1 MNKNNK
7 HRLFR
12 AILAT
17 LATITIATAIFVW
30 HQFKTS
36 SAPQTKNA
44 QSSVSGQS
52 SVSRHPPLPPV
63 QAATAQKQ
71 TVPRFLTGL
80 GTIQAAKTVTVTSR
94 VEGQLMALHFQEG
107 QQIKQGDLLAEI
119 DPRPFQV
126 QLAQA
131 EGQLAKDQATL
142 VNAHQDL
149 KRYQKLANTK
159 LISQQDMDN
168 QQALVRQ
175 YEASLKVDQAV
186 IDNAKLQLTYSR
198 ITAPISGRVGLKQ
211 IDVGNFISS
220 GNNSPIVVI
229 TQTDPVDALFSL
241 PENDINAVLQ
251 AQKRNHDVAVSAW
264 DRSNQQQLAEGK
276 LLSIDNQIDTATG
289 TIKLKA
295 RFSNQDEILFPN
307 QFVNIRIKVD
317 TLENA
322 VVIPSAALQMGH
334 EGNFVWI
341 LDENNKVSKHLVT
354 VKLQDAQRV
363 VISTGLTEGDKV
375 VTDGIDRLT
384 DGDQVDIVTPMVN
397 KTKIQPHNSKAE
409 NS

>member
-7 HRLFR
+7 RRLFR

-17 LATITIATAIFVW
+17 ITVATTIFIW

-36 SAPQTKNA
+36 SAPQRENT
-44 QSSVSGQS
+44 QSNVSDQS
-52 SVSRHPPLPPV
+52 TVSRRPLLPPV
-63 QAATAQKQ
+63 QAATAKKQ
-71 TVPRFLTGL
+71 AVPRFLTGL
-80 GTIQAAKTVTVTSR
+80 GTIHAANTVTVTSR

-131 EGQLAKDQATL
+131 EGQLAKDQAVL
-142 VNAHQDL
+142 VNARQDL
-149 KRYQKLANTK
+149 NRYQKLANTR
-159 LISQQDMDN
+159 LISQQEMDN
-168 QQALVRQ
+168 QRALVRQ
-175 YEASLKVDQAV
+175 HEASLKVDQAI

-229 TQTDPVDALFSL
+229 TQTDPVNALFSL

-251 AQKRNHDVAVSAW
+251 AQKRNHDVVVHAW

-307 QFVNIRIKVD
+307 QFVNIHIKVD
-317 TLENA
+317 TLENV
-322 VVIPSAALQMGH
+322 VVIPNAALQMGH

-341 LDENNKVSKHLVT
+341 LDKDNKVSKHLVT

-363 VISTGLTEGDKV
+363 VISSGLTEGDKV

-384 DGDQVDIVTPMVN
+384 DGDKVDIVTPMVN
-397 KTKIQPHNSKAE
+397 KTKTQPHNNKAE

>member
-7 HRLFR
+7 RRILLFR
-12 AILAT
+12 AT
-17 LATITIATAIFVW
+17 LAAVAIVAAIFVW
-30 HQFKTS
+30 HQFNM
-36 SAPQTKNA
+36 P
-44 QSSVSGQS
+44 SVSQQPDASNPS
-52 SVSRHPPLPPV
+52 SGSKHPPLPPV
-63 QAATAQKQ
+63 QVATAKEQA
-71 TVPRFLTGL
+71 VPRFLTGL
-80 GTIQAAKTVTVTSR
+80 GTIQAANTAIVTSR

-131 EGQLAKDQATL
+131 KGQLAKDEAIL
-142 VNAHQDL
+142 ANARQDL
-149 KRYQKLANTK
+149 SRYQKLANTK
-159 LISQQDMDN
+159 LISQQEMDN
-168 QQALVRQ
+168 QRALVRQ
-175 YEASLKVDQAV
+175 HEASLKVDQSA
-186 IDNAKLQLTYSR
+186 IDSAKLQLTYSR

-211 IDVGNFISS
+211 IDVGNFITS

-229 TQTDPVDALFSL
+229 TQTDPADVLFSL

-251 AQKRNHDVAVSAW
+251 AQKANHDVVVSAW
-264 DRSNQQQLAEGK
+264 DRDNRQQLAEGK
-276 LLSIDNQIDTATG
+276 LLSIDNQINAATG

-295 RFSNQDEILFPN
+295 RFANQDDILFPN

-317 TLENA
+317 TLKNA
-322 VVIPSAALQMGH
+322 VVIPNAALQMGN

-341 LDENNKVSKHLVT
+341 LDKDNKVSKHRVS
-354 VKLQDAQRV
+354 VQLQDTQRV
-363 VISTGLTEGDKV
+363 VINTGLTAGNKV

-384 DGDQVDIVTPMVN
+384 DGAKVDIVTPMAN
-397 KTKIQPHNSKAE
+397 KIQPQKHSKTE

>member
-7 HRLFR
+7 RRILLFR
-12 AILAT
+12 AVLA
-17 LATITIATAIFVW
+17 AVAIAAAIFIW
-30 HQFKTS
+30 HQFKTP
-36 SAPQTKNA
+36 SALQQSGA
-44 QSSVSGQS
+44 SDQSSGL
-52 SVSRHPPLPPV
+52 RHPPLPPV
-63 QAATAQKQ
+63 QIATVKEQ

-80 GTIQAAKTVTVTSR
+80 GTIQAANTAIVTSR

-131 EGQLAKDQATL
+131 KGQLAKDEAIL
-142 VNAHQDL
+142 ANARQDL
-149 KRYQKLANTK
+149 NRYQKLANTK
-159 LISQQDMDN
+159 LISQQEMDN
-168 QQALVRQ
+168 QRALVRQ
-175 YEASLKVDQAV
+175 HEANLKVDQAA
-186 IDNAKLQLTYSR
+186 IDSAKLQLTYSR

-211 IDVGNFISS
+211 IDVGNFIAS

-229 TQTDPVDALFSL
+229 TQTDPADVLFSL

-251 AQKRNHDVAVSAW
+251 AQKANHDVIVSAW
-264 DRSNQQQLAEGK
+264 DRNNQQQLAEGK
-276 LLSIDNQIDTATG
+276 LLSIDNQIDATTG

-295 RFSNQDEILFPN
+295 RFANQSDILFPN

-322 VVIPSAALQMGH
+322 VVIPNAALQMGN

-341 LDENNKVSKHLVT
+341 LGKDNKVSKHLVS
-354 VKLQDAQRV
+354 VKLQDTQRV
-363 VISTGLTEGDKV
+363 VINTGLTAGDKV

-384 DGDQVDIVTPMVN
+384 DGAKVDIVTPMAN
-397 KTKIQPHNSKAE
+397 KIQPQKHGKTE

>member
-7 HRLFR
+7 RRILLFR
-12 AILAT
+12 AALA
-17 LATITIATAIFVW
+17 AVAITAAIFIW
-30 HQFKTS
+30 CQFKTP
-36 SAPQTKNA
+36 SAPQ
-44 QSSVSGQS
+44 QSGASDQPSGL
-52 SVSRHPPLPPV
+52 RRPPLPPV
-63 QAATAQKQ
+63 QIATAKEQ

-80 GTIQAAKTVTVTSR
+80 GTIQAANTATVTSR
-94 VEGQLMALHFQEG
+94 VEGQLIALHFQEG

-131 EGQLAKDQATL
+131 KGQLAKDEAIL
-142 VNAHQDL
+142 ANARQDL
-149 KRYQKLANTK
+149 SRYQKLANTK
-159 LISQQDMDN
+159 LISQQEMDN
-168 QQALVRQ
+168 QRALVRQ
-175 YEASLKVDQAV
+175 HEASLKVDQAA
-186 IDNAKLQLTYSR
+186 IDSAKLQLTYSR

-211 IDVGNFISS
+211 IDVGNFIAS

-229 TQTDPVDALFSL
+229 TQTDPADVLFSL

-251 AQKRNHDVAVSAW
+251 AQKANHDVVVSAW
-264 DRSNQQQLAEGK
+264 DRNNRQQLAEGK

-295 RFSNQDEILFPN
+295 RFANQGDILFPN

-322 VVIPSAALQMGH
+322 VVIPNAALQMGN

-341 LDENNKVSKHLVT
+341 LGKDNKVSKHLVS
-354 VKLQDAQRV
+354 VKLQDTQRV
-363 VISTGLTEGDKV
+363 VINTGLTAGDKV

-384 DGDQVDIVTPMVN
+384 DGAKVDIVTPMVN
-397 KTKIQPHNSKAE
+397 KIQPQKHGKME

>member
-7 HRLFR
+7 RRILLFR
-12 AILAT
+12 AALA
-17 LATITIATAIFVW
+17 AVTIAAAIFIW
-30 HQFKTS
+30 HQFKTP
-36 SAPQTKNA
+36 SALQ
-44 QSSVSGQS
+44 QSGASDHPSGL
-52 SVSRHPPLPPV
+52 RRPPLPPV
-63 QAATAQKQ
+63 QIATAKEQ

-80 GTIQAAKTVTVTSR
+80 GTIQAANTAIVTSR
-94 VEGQLMALHFQEG
+94 VEGQLIALHFQEG

-131 EGQLAKDQATL
+131 KGQLAKDEAIL
-142 VNAHQDL
+142 ANARQDL
-149 KRYQKLANTK
+149 SRYQKLANTK
-159 LISQQDMDN
+159 LISQQEMDN
-168 QQALVRQ
+168 QRALVRQ
-175 YEASLKVDQAV
+175 HEASLKVDQAA
-186 IDNAKLQLTYSR
+186 IDSAKLQLTYSR
-198 ITAPISGRVGLKQ
+198 IIAPISGRVGLKQ
-211 IDVGNFISS
+211 IDVGNFIAS

-229 TQTDPVDALFSL
+229 TQTDPADVLFSL
-241 PENDINAVLQ
+241 PENDINAVLK
-251 AQKRNHDVAVSAW
+251 AQKVNHDVVVSAW
-264 DRSNQQQLAEGK
+264 DRNNRQQLAEGK

-295 RFSNQDEILFPN
+295 RFANQGDILFPN

-322 VVIPSAALQMGH
+322 VVIPNAALQMGN

-341 LDENNKVSKHLVT
+341 LGKDNEVSKHLVS
-354 VKLQDAQRV
+354 VKLQDTQRV
-363 VISTGLTEGDKV
+363 VINTGLTAGDKV

-384 DGDQVDIVTPMVN
+384 DGAKVDIVTPMAN
-397 KTKIQPHNSKAE
+397 KIQPQKHGKME

>member
-12 AILAT
+12 TI
-17 LATITIATAIFVW
+17 LATITVATAIFVW
-30 HQFKTS
+30 YQFKTS

-52 SVSRHPPLPPV
+52 SVSRRPPLPPV
-63 QAATAQKQ
+63 QAAIAQKQ

-142 VNAHQDL
+142 ANARQDL

-159 LISQQDMDN
+159 LISQQEMDN
-168 QQALVRQ
+168 QHALVRQ
-175 YEASLKVDQAV
+175 YEASLKVDQAI

-317 TLENA
+317 TLENS
-322 VVIPSAALQMGH
+322 VVIPSAALQMSN

-341 LDENNKVSKHLVT
+341 LDEDNKVSKHLVT

-384 DGDQVDIVTPMVN
+384 DGDKVDIVTPMVN

>member
-1 MNKNNK
+1 MV
-7 HRLFR
+7 
-12 AILAT
+12 
-17 LATITIATAIFVW
+17 ATAIFVW
-30 HQFKTS
+30 YQFKTS

-44 QSSVSGQS
+44 QSSVSDQS
-52 SVSRHPPLPPV
+52 SVSRRPPLPPV
-63 QAATAQKQ
+63 QAAIAQKQ

-142 VNAHQDL
+142 ANARQDL

-159 LISQQDMDN
+159 LISQQEMDN
-168 QQALVRQ
+168 QHALVRQ
-175 YEASLKVDQAV
+175 YEASLKVDQAI

-295 RFSNQDEILFPN
+295 RFSNQGEILFPN

-317 TLENA
+317 TLENS
-322 VVIPSAALQMGH
+322 VVIPSAALQMSN

-341 LDENNKVSKHLVT
+341 LDEDNKVSKHLVT

-384 DGDQVDIVTPMVN
+384 DGDKVDIVTPMVN